1 VATEPSKVAAVNS
14 WPVPRN
20 AKQLRGFFGTH
31 WVLQEIHEELWID
44 QQALTQ
50 LLKKGEHFQWTPNTQ
65 EAFEVLKAAL
75 SSAPILS
82 IPNFEKTFII
92 ETDASDKGM
101 GAVLMQDGH
110 PISFLSKAFCPRN

>member
-1 VATEPSKVAAVNS
+1 
-14 WPVPRN
+14 
-20 AKQLRGFFGTH
+20 
-31 WVLQEIHEELWID
+31 
-44 QQALTQ
+44 

-75 SSAPILS
+75 SSAPVLS